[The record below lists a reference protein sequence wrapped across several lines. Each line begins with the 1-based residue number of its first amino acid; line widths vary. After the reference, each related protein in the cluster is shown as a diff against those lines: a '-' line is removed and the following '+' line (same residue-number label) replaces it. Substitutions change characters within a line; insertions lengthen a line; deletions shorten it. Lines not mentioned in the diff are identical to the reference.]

1 MSTKRADD
9 MAVIEAALNQGL
21 QVTDL
26 SSGEPVTG
34 LADVA
39 PDPAPEKSEEQAKEE
54 AEKKA
59 KEQHELELKRQS
71 IIKQKLKVTGQA
83 LRQAGD
89 STKNGLS
96 GIKMPGGLTFPVLTL
111 IVLFMLLVRVNGHTR
126 LGWLWLVVTGDAAIE
141 AGTGGG
147 GPDLTTDTSS
157 SNGSTEGI
165 AKGGGPPPA
174 TFLTA
179 YVPMELDE
187 W

>member
-26 SSGEPVTG
+26 TSGETVTG

-39 PDPAPEKSEEQAKEE
+39 PDPAPEKTEEQAKEKT
-54 AEKKA
+54 EKQL
-59 KEQHELELKRQS
+59 KEQRELELKRQS
-71 IIKQKLKVTGQA
+71 LIKRQLQETGRATQQV
-83 LRQAGD
+83 LN

-96 GIKMPGGLTFPVLTL
+96 GVKMPGGLTFPLLTL

-141 AGTGGG
+141 ACTGGSG
-147 GPDLTTDTSS
+147 PRIAVYTKFVIVSIDGPD
-157 SNGSTEGI
+157 NV
-165 AKGGGPPPA
+165 AGPPA
-174 TFLTA
+174 
-179 YVPMELDE
+179 
-187 W
+187 

>member
-26 SSGEPVTG
+26 TSGETVTG

-39 PDPAPEKSEEQAKEE
+39 PDPAPEKTEEQAKEKT
-54 AEKKA
+54 EKQL
-59 KEQHELELKRQS
+59 KEQRELELKRQS
-71 IIKQKLKVTGQA
+71 LIKRQLQETGRATQQV
-83 LRQAGD
+83 LN

-96 GIKMPGGLTFPVLTL
+96 GVKMPGGLTFPLLTL

-147 GPDLTTDTSS
+147 GPGLAVDTSS
-157 SNGSTEGI
+157 SNGSTEGT
-165 AKGGGPPPA
+165 AKGMGAPTLPY
-174 TFLTA
+174 LKA
-179 YVPMELDE
+179 YVPMDLDE